1 MIWELNLTARCRFW
15 TQSQLIRFQSAV
27 SSEDEQAAWLPSKLL
42 HRRKMKTNV
51 DEKAF
56 RGWIL
61 STRLLLCHI
70 NAEMKKKKSKRNKE
84 CCEILNPH
92 QNQIICSLACGW
104 TVFILSVRKLEMKL
118 RRRWKKKK
126 KHSVFKPPKRQKCQK
141 KKDQA
146 SQIKKNPNPT
156 LFHMWQRVCKEAAYT
171 VWSSVSFMTPAWTLL
186 KRHDALLSSLI
197 GSTSHH
203 LRPLSSFFF
212 FFFDRSN
219 VAPGPRRPNRSD
231 MCFWFENLQ

>member
-1 MIWELNLTARCRFW
+1 MMIWELNLTARCRFW

-126 KHSVFKPPKRQKCQK
+126 NVLCLNLPKDRSAKKKRSSEPNKKKQTQPYSICDSVFVKRLHILC
-141 KKDQA
+141 DQA
-146 SQIKKNPNPT
+146 YLLWHPRELSSNDMMHCSHLSSAQPLIISV
-156 LFHMWQRVCKEAAYT
+156 LFHPFY
-171 VWSSVSFMTPAWTLL
+171 
-186 KRHDALLSSLI
+186 
-197 GSTSHH
+197 
-203 LRPLSSFFF
+203 FFF
-212 FFFDRSN
+212 WSIKRGSR
-219 VAPGPRRPNRSD
+219 PRRPNRSH

>member
-1 MIWELNLTARCRFW
+1 MMWKGWGRPRSCSAGTLCRVSDVQMGWFFRRNLCCRMSVNSCDLRGEMSLKGQRVLGLLKNNNNYVMMIWELNLTARCRFW

-27 SSEDEQAAWLPSKLL
+27 SSEDEQAARLPSKLL

-70 NAEMKKKKSKRNKE
+70 NAEMKKKKKSKRNKE

-118 RRRWKKKK
+118 CRRWKKKK
-126 KHSVFKPPKRQKCQK
+126 KHSVFKSPKRQKCQK
-141 KKDQA
+141 KKR
-146 SQIKKNPNPT
+146 SSEPNKKTKPN
-156 LFHMWQRVCKEAAYT
+156 
-171 VWSSVSFMTPAWTLL
+171 
-186 KRHDALLSSLI
+186 LI
-197 GSTSHH
+197 PYVTAC
-203 LRPLSSFFF
+203 L
-212 FFFDRSN
+212 
-219 VAPGPRRPNRSD
+219 
-231 MCFWFENLQ
+231 